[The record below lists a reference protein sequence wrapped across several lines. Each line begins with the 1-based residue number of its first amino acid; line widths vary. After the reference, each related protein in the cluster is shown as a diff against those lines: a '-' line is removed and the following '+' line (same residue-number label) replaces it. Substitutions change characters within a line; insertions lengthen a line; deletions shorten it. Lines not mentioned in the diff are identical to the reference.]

1 MFVQRIFL
9 DYTYG
14 IGKIY
19 TAEAKQSPSFELLAM
34 FGGVEIGLLGLTW

>member
-1 MFVQRIFL
+1 L

-19 TAEAKQSPSFELLAM
+19 TAEEIEKAKQSPSFEPARDPQSQ
-34 FGGVEIGLLGLTW
+34 TRK